1 MTTEASQSPALSPD
15 VEILKQERELL
26 LPDYGALV
34 VNTDADMAT
43 AAQAVVKLHLFNK
56 KAEELRKEKTAPL
69 NAQVKW
75 WNDQFKILT
84 DPIGQLE
91 RTINSKVFAYRQ
103 LVEEARRKEQARQD
117 ALAAKRME
125 RAEAKGITPAIPE
138 IVAPIVAGPE
148 KRIETDMAKV
158 SFTENWTFQITDET
172 LIPREYLM
180 VDESKIRKVV
190 KALKADTKIAGIKV
204 FDQGGVSIRG
214 NAAS

>member
-1 MTTEASQSPALSPD
+1 MITESRQDIVPEEIGAL
-15 VEILKQERELL
+15 EQERDLI

-34 VNTDADMAT
+34 VNTDADMAV

-91 RTINSKVFAYRQ
+91 RSINSKVFAYRQ
-103 LVEEARRKEQARQD
+103 MVEAARRKEQARQD
-117 ALAAKRME
+117 ALASKRME

-138 IVAPIVAGPE
+138 VVAPIVAGPE
-148 KRIETDMAKV
+148 KRVETDFGKA
-158 SFTENWTFQITDET
+158 SFTEKWNFTITNEA

-180 VDESKIRKVV
+180 VDEVKIRRVV
-190 KALKADTKIAGIKV
+190 KALKADTKIPGVRV
-204 FDQGGVSIRG
+204 FDEGGVSIRG
-214 NAAS
+214 NAGI